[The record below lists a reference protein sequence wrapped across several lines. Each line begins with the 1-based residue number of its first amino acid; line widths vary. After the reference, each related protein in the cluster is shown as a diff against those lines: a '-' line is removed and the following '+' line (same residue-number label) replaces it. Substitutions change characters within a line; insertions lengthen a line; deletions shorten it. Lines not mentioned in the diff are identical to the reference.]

1 MLWRAICKTEF
12 KLLTVHFNVTSDVML
27 SKTRANF
34 GLHWSNIIIEI
45 VCHTYLLQL
54 YDIYAVFH
62 KPISSRAA
70 EVENPCTTY
79 HVHRVF
85 KFCGQICSR
94 ALFLTLFLSLFLSCN
109 CSQCLSVPLSLFS
122 LILLNTF
129 HLIHRRNVSIS
140 FLSTDYNEH
149 VHSLEKR
156 AHANKIAFYI
166 MPKKSPQGN
175 SIKLLKPQVILNWMR
190 NQIDHT
196 STPCSIAQAPLPI
209 NPVLQRKKQ
218 NKFTR

>member
-1 MLWRAICKTEF
+1 
-12 KLLTVHFNVTSDVML
+12 ML
-27 SKTRANF
+27 S
-34 GLHWSNIIIEI
+34 
-45 VCHTYLLQL
+45 C
-54 YDIYAVFH
+54 
-62 KPISSRAA
+62 
-70 EVENPCTTY
+70 
-79 HVHRVF
+79 
-85 KFCGQICSR
+85 
-94 ALFLTLFLSLFLSCN
+94 ALSLSCN

-122 LILLNTF
+122 FILLNTF

-175 SIKLLKPQVILNWMR
+175 SIKLLKPQVNIELNEKSNR
-190 NQIDHT
+190 SHFDTLFNCT
-196 STPCSIAQAPLPI
+196 GSSPYKSSSTEK
-209 NPVLQRKKQ
+209 KKQ